1 MNICTL
7 IPAYK
12 TQYIESL
19 LLAIRTQTVQPY
31 RIIFSDDSPGGVFS
45 ERLLSSEY
53 SALRSGL
60 NIEVVNGPR
69 NGAFEN
75 FKHLVRT
82 WNGESEL
89 FHLLLDDDVI
99 YPEFYGRHLAAHM
112 SGNFSCSI
120 SRRWE
125 ANEAGQPTRG
135 VNVPAA
141 VARDAARMIALGPE
155 VTFMTT
161 VAEGKNWLGEFSNA
175 VLRRSCQ
182 QLILE
187 PRLAGVSY
195 AGLWDL
201 GAFLAASVEQPICFI
216 QDYLGFFR
224 KGPAQNSAQSF
235 SPIMKSAVLA
245 YAALAVAGRRI
256 GAMNDEQA
264 KTAFSIISE
273 ALNYWYATQDDLADM
288 KSAVSRLVIDRELAE
303 ANFLERWDSFL
314 LTHGF

>member
-12 TQYIESL
+12 TDYIESL
-19 LLAIRTQTVQPY
+19 LLAIRTQTVLPY
-31 RIIFSDDSPGGVFS
+31 RIIFSDDSPNGAFTD
-45 ERLLSSEY
+45 RLLSPEF
-53 SALRSGL
+53 ALLRAGL
-60 NIEVVNGPR
+60 NIEVLNGPR

-75 FKHLVRT
+75 FKHLVSA

-99 YPEFYGRHLAAHM
+99 YPEFYERHLVAHM

-125 ANEAGQPTRG
+125 ANVSGQPTRG
-135 VNVPAA
+135 VNVPTA
-141 VARDAARMIALGPE
+141 VARDASRMIALGPE
-155 VTFMTT
+155 VAFMTT
-161 VAEGKNWLGEFSNA
+161 VAEGKNWLGEFSNT

-182 QLILE
+182 HLVLE

-224 KGPAQNSAQSF
+224 KGPGQNSAQSF
-235 SPIMKSAVLA
+235 SPIMKAAVLG
-245 YAALAVAGRRI
+245 YVALAVAGRRL
-256 GAMNDEQA
+256 GTMDDDQA
-264 KTAFSIISE
+264 QKTFAIISG
-273 ALNYWYATQDDLADM
+273 ALNYWYPTQKDLDEL
-288 KSAVSRLVIDRELAE
+288 KTAVARLAAGGNDAE
-303 ANFLERWDSFL
+303 ADFLESWESFL
-314 LTHGF
+314 STHGY